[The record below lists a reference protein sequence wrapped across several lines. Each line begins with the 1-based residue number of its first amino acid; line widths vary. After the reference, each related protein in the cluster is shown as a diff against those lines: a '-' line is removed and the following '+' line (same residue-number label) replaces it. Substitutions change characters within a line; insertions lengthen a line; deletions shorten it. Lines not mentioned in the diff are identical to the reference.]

1 METTSGVV
9 DLLLRTVVFCDLVAE
24 LCEQQKTVFGISSSG
39 FGSVTVLL
47 LAIMSQKRNRW
58 VLSQQ
63 GCN

>member
-39 FGSVTVLL
+39 FRSVCYLP
-47 LAIMSQKRNRW
+47 AS
-58 VLSQQ
+58 
-63 GCN
+63 G